1 MASQHRGRQQDGSV
15 WDASSPPVAWAVS
28 AWQGMS
34 AKLNAASAGPGGKAR
49 ASTKEIATSA
59 AMRRWTCLGL
69 LERGLAG
76 GAPLELGGADEVQ
89 RQVTWNRLSP
99 RGCRFGWAAP
109 HRWAGGPIPT
119 ASTIVE

>member
-34 AKLNAASAGPGGKAR
+34 AKLNAASTGPGGKAR

-59 AMRRWTCLGL
+59 AMRRRTFI
-69 LERGLAG
+69 RSDDAFRS
-76 GAPLELGGADEVQ
+76 APAQL
-89 RQVTWNRLSP
+89 TISRL
-99 RGCRFGWAAP
+99 
-109 HRWAGGPIPT
+109 
-119 ASTIVE
+119 